1 MGRSTRQMQT
11 RAELV
16 ELTSTEALENTAQ
29 PVSRTR
35 AAAALGGASNERW
48 PRCTGRSM
56 MKERSKVLAF
66 YHSTTKR
73 RVHLRASN
81 PVESAFAMAPHTVV
95 QTKAPL
101 SPP

>member
-1 MGRSTRQMQT
+1 
-11 RAELV
+11 
-16 ELTSTEALENTAQ
+16 
-29 PVSRTR
+29 
-35 AAAALGGASNERW
+35 
-48 PRCTGRSM
+48 M

-66 YHSTTKR
+66 YHFTTKR